1 MTVALDQ
8 IPCIEQVDCYEI
20 PDDCLA
26 ELQVI
31 NADIPNDM
39 LKYFLR
45 KAMVEFADR
54 SRTQLRNVTID
65 LQNCVCNYPIT
76 LPCGEEFLSFQRRS
90 IRPMQQSETTTECG
104 GYQFSWDVPSCT
116 VVVAPTPTCTESV
129 KLLVATAP
137 SIESC
142 LVDKK
147 LFTRHFRTLMHG
159 AKSYLHMM
167 SGEEVTWTNPGLAQ
181 FHDLKFS
188 AGIAA
193 AATDKIIG
201 HAVGPFVMPHRRIL

>member
-1 MTVALDQ
+1 MKPLLDS
-8 IPCIEQVDCYEI
+8 IPYIEQVDCFEI

-31 NADIPNDM
+31 SSDIPNEM
-39 LKYFLR
+39 HKYQLR
-45 KAMVEFADR
+45 KAMAEFTDR
-54 SRTQLRNVTID
+54 SRTQLRNITID
-65 LQNCVCNYPIT
+65 LQDCVYNYPIT
-76 LPCGEEFLSFQRRS
+76 LPCDEEFLSFQRPSR
-90 IRPMQQSETTTECG
+90 RPAQQAETTTECG

-116 VVVAPTPTCTESV
+116 VVVAPAPTCAESV

-142 LVDKK
+142 LVDRK

-167 SGEEVTWTNPGLAQ
+167 TGENVTWTNPGLAQ